1 MFVERDRNVGG
12 REMFHVK
19 HYFYLYIVINTTIST
34 NARVVGV
41 RSQQAGG
48 AAVRETVH
56 LLGDTS
62 TVAPPGVVIH

>member
-1 MFVERDRNVGG
+1 MAVEKLGWSGRNVVVG
-12 REMFHVK
+12 EMFHVK

-48 AAVRETVH
+48 AGGT
-56 LLGDTS
+56 
-62 TVAPPGVVIH
+62 